1 MKIVFFGTSPFAA
14 RILSFLLSQNINV
27 LAVVTRPDRPR
38 GRSQHVSAPPVKE
51 MALQLKPQ
59 LPIHQPEKASIP
71 DFAALLQKYNAD
83 LFVVVAYGEI
93 IKQNILDIPKWGCI
107 NIHASLLPKY
117 RGAAPMQRCLL
128 AGDSLTGVTI
138 IDMVLQMDA
147 GDMLGTAEVPVPESM
162 TCGELE
168 EKLVTV
174 SCPLLLKILDD
185 FERGTVKR
193 IPQNPQAVT
202 FSPKITFDDEKI
214 YWTEPAKDLHNR
226 IRALSPA
233 PGAWCTVWVGNEP
246 KRFKIKRSAILSEK
260 QGQPGEI
267 LAFNAKEGLHVAC
280 REGAL
285 SLLEVQLEGKKSMKI
300 EEFINGLNRQISF
313 LS

>member
-14 RILSFLLSQNINV
+14 RILSYLLSQNIDV

-51 MALQLKPQ
+51 MALQLNPQ
-59 LPIHQPEKASIP
+59 LPIHQPEKASTHE
-71 DFAALLQKYNAD
+71 FASLLKEYNAD

-117 RGAAPMQRCLL
+117 RGAAPMQRCLI
-128 AGDSLTGVTI
+128 AGDSRTGVTI

-147 GDMLGTAEVPVPESM
+147 GDMLGSAVVPISETM

-168 EKLVTV
+168 EKLVAA
-174 SCPLLLKILDD
+174 SCPLLLKTLDD
-185 FERGTVKR
+185 FEQGTVKR
-193 IPQNPQAVT
+193 ISQNPQEVT
-202 FSPKITFDDEKI
+202 FAAKITPDDEKI
-214 YWTEPAKDLHNR
+214 YWTESATNLHNR

-246 KRFKIKRSAILSEK
+246 KRFKIKRSAVLPEK

-267 LAFNAKEGLHVAC
+267 LTFNAKEGLHVAC

-285 SLLEVQLEGKKSMKI
+285 SLLEVQLEGKKAMKI
-300 EEFINGLNRQISF
+300 EDFIKGMNCQISF
-313 LS
+313 SS